1 MLSDIGSTVL
11 NHRFGVYS
19 SLNVENFTFK
29 LKVLKK
35 KTFVLV
41 MKQRRQFNLFCPN
54 LQGDQPVSTD

>member
-35 KTFVLV
+35 KTFC
-41 MKQRRQFNLFCPN
+41 F
-54 LQGDQPVSTD
+54 GDETTTPV

>member
-35 KTFVLV
+35 
-41 MKQRRQFNLFCPN
+41 NFCF
-54 LQGDQPVSTD
+54 GDERTTPV